1 MRNINEF
8 ISYAFYSS
16 IYDYSTHAP
25 ITPPEDLP
33 NPFCGQHSSFTFG
46 IVKTIIMIDKKIEKL
61 LNHQIELEFESSQ
74 YYLSMASWAE
84 TSGLNGLSAFLYRH
98 SEEERSHMLKL
109 FHYINDRGGRA
120 LVPTIGAPPKEY
132 KGIKEIFTNVLQHE
146 QVVSKEINEL
156 VDNCLKVKDYTTHNF
171 LQWYVAEQIEEE
183 RLAQTLLD
191 KLALIGDDKGGLY
204 LFDRDLES
212 FVPEGEGGQ

>member
-1 MRNINEF
+1 
-8 ISYAFYSS
+8 
-16 IYDYSTHAP
+16 
-25 ITPPEDLP
+25 
-33 NPFCGQHSSFTFG
+33 
-46 IVKTIIMIDKKIEKL
+46 MIDKKIEKL

-84 TSGLNGLSAFLYRH
+84 KNGYNGVSTFLYKH
-98 SEEERSHMLKL
+98 SDEERGHMLKL
-109 FHYINDRGGRA
+109 FHYINDRGGHA

-132 KGIKEIFTNVLQHE
+132 KGVKEIFTKILQHE
-146 QVVSKEINEL
+146 QIVSKEINEL

-171 LQWYVAEQIEEE
+171 LQWYVSEQIEEE

-191 KLALIGDDKGGLY
+191 KLDLIGDDKGGLY

-212 FVPEGEGGQ
+212 FIPADDGAA